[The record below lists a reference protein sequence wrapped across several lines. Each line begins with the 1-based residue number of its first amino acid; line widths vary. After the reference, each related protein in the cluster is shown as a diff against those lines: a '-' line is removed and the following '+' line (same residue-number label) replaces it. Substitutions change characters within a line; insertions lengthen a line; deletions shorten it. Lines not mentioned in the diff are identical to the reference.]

1 MLNDLAK
8 KLDQAAANAISIPQL
23 SSSTQLSLDDAY
35 QVQKLSIEQRLS
47 RGEKLVGYKM
57 GFTSRAKMIQMGVDD
72 LIWGRLTDTMMIQ
85 DGGTIDLTH
94 YVHPRA
100 EPEIAFR
107 LKSPLAGIVTK
118 EEALAAIDA
127 VAGAIEVID
136 SRYQNFKFSLS
147 DVIADNCSST
157 GFVIGPWQSAD
168 TNIDGLAM
176 ALKVNDTE
184 VERGSSRDI
193 LDHPLNSLIEAARC
207 VAQYGESL
215 QAGQIILAGAATA
228 AVALAPGQTISAEV
242 EGLAPCHF
250 STFNS
255 ATLSSSTLSSDK

>member
-1 MLNDLAK
+1 MLIDLAK
-8 KLDQAAANAISIPQL
+8 KLDQAAADATSIAQL
-23 SSSTQLSLDDAY
+23 SSTTQLSLDDAY
-35 QVQKLSIEQRLS
+35 KVQKISIEQRLN

-57 GFTSRAKMIQMGVDD
+57 GFTSKAKMIQMGVDD
-72 LIWGRLTDTMMIQ
+72 LIWGRLTDAMMIQ
-85 DGGTIDLTH
+85 DGGSIDLSK

-107 LKSPLAGIVTK
+107 LKKPLAGIVTK
-118 EEALAAIDA
+118 EEAYDAIDA

-157 GFVIGPWQSAD
+157 GFVVGPWHSPD
-168 TNIDGLAM
+168 TNIDGLSM
-176 ALKVNDTE
+176 ILKVNDAE
-184 VERGSSRDI
+184 VERGSSKDI

-228 AVALAPGQTISAEV
+228 AVALKPGQTISTEI
-242 EGLAPCHF
+242 EGLSPCQF
-250 STFNS
+250 STSNN
-255 ATLSSSTLSSDK
+255 SSSQASK